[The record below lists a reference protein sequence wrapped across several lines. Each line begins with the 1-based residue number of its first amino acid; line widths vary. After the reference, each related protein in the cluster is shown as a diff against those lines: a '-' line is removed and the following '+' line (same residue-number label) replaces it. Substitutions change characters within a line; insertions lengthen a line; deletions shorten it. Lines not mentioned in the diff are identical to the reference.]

1 MTKILSIEGLNI
13 IEKNYQ
19 QVIIRGDGREQFN
32 QKINN
37 EISMLP
43 PSKNLEIITNEKYL
57 FAKQSFDQWSLI
69 YLVEQ
74 NYKDVIKFVSNINA
88 NNEILASDYSY
99 GQVYFEISG
108 ENKNEFLNKLTH
120 FDLRIKKFPD
130 LTMAQT
136 LIARIDCSI
145 YRVKDKYLITCNRSF
160 EDYFKERF
168 KDTAEIN

>member
-37 EISMLP
+37 EVSILP

>member
-1 MTKILSIEGLNI
+1 MTNVLSLEGVEI
-13 IEKNYQ
+13 IQKNYQ
-19 QVIIRGDGREQFN
+19 QVIIRGDGKDQFN
-32 QKINN
+32 QLINK
-37 EISMLP
+37 EVSILP
-43 PSKNLEIITNEKYL
+43 PTNNLEVVTNDKYL

-74 NYKDVIKFVSNINA
+74 NYKDVLKFVSNVNL
-88 NNEILASDYSY
+88 NDEILASDYSY

-108 ENKNEFLNKLTH
+108 DNKNEFLNKLTH
-120 FDLRIKKFPD
+120 FDFRIKKFPD

>member
-13 IEKNYQ
+13 SEKNYQ

-37 EISMLP
+37 EVSILP

-108 ENKNEFLNKLTH
+108 DNKNEFLNKLTH
-120 FDLRIKKFPD
+120 FDFRIKKFPD

>member
-1 MTKILSIEGLNI
+1 MTKILSLEGVEI
-13 IEKNYQ
+13 IQKNYQ
-19 QVIIRGDGREQFN
+19 QVVIRGDGKDQFN
-32 QKINN
+32 QSINK
-37 EISMLP
+37 EVSVFP
-43 PSKNLEIITNEKYL
+43 PSSNLEVTTNDKYL

-69 YLVEQ
+69 YLIEED
-74 NYKDVIKFVSNINA
+74 YKEVLKFISNVNT
-88 NNEILASDYSY
+88 EDKILASDYSY

-108 ENKNEFLNKLTH
+108 DNKNEFLNKLTH

-160 EDYFKERF
+160 EDYFKDRL
-168 KDTAEIN
+168 KDSAEIN

>member
-1 MTKILSIEGLNI
+1 MTKILSLEGVEI
-13 IEKNYQ
+13 IQKNYQ
-19 QVIIRGDGREQFN
+19 QVIIRGNGKDQFN
-32 QKINN
+32 QSINK
-37 EISMLP
+37 EVSVFP
-43 PSKNLEIITNEKYL
+43 PSSNLEVTTNDKYL

-69 YLVEQ
+69 YLIEEDHKEVL
-74 NYKDVIKFVSNINA
+74 KFISNVNTDDK
-88 NNEILASDYSY
+88 ILASDYSY

-108 ENKNEFLNKLTH
+108 DNKNEFLNKLTH

-160 EDYFKERF
+160 EDYFKDRL